1 MLFNTDGNI
10 KIIQLKQNREFKRK
24 EENASEL
31 AYIFFYY
38 YCLIEGRI
46 GWKCLFVFWNIKTN
60 IKARMPKAALF
71 EYQI

>member
-31 AYIFFYY
+31 AYIVFFF
-38 YCLIEGRI
+38 I
-46 GWKCLFVFWNIKTN
+46 V
-60 IKARMPKAALF
+60 
-71 EYQI
+71 